1 MPMKIVILEDDPRRT
16 EVMRDR
22 LADRFHQFEHIFF
35 DSSNEMIDYLKA
47 HLDNVIALSLDHDLL
62 LKVDDA
68 GNTYDP
74 GTGRDVADYLATV
87 PPLFPV
93 IIHTT
98 NHSGAVGMEAVL
110 QEAGWQACRVS
121 PFGDLE
127 WVHESWFPAIRRAI
141 VRYGATGGTGK
152 RRHEPEK
159 RTNQGT

>member
-22 LADRFHQFEHIFF
+22 LADRFNQFEHIFF

-47 HLDNVIALSLDHDLL
+47 HLDNVIALSLDHDLI

-74 GTGRDVADYLATV
+74 GTGRDVADYLATLR
-87 PPLFPV
+87 PLFPV

-98 NHSGAVGMEAVL
+98 NHFGAVGMVSVL
-110 QEAGWQACRVS
+110 EEAGWQTCRVS

-141 VRYGATGGTGK
+141 LRYGTTGSTGN

-159 RTNQGT
+159 